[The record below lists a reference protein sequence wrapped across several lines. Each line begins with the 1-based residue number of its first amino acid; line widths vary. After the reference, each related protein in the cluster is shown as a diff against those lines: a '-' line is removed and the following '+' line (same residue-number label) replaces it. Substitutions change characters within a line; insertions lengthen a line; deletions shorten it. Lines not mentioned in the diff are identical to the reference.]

1 MTTQAF
7 TPAEMTTALK
17 TLKAGKAPGPDDIHP
32 EYIIHLHE
40 RVIQWLRIFISV
52 CLSTQTIPK
61 MWRRAKVIGIL
72 KPNKPANEAKSYR
85 PISILCTLYK
95 LTERLILNRI
105 SHLVDQFLPDEQAGF
120 REGRCTTDQVNLLTD
135 DIEAGFERND
145 KCGAV
150 FIDLSAAYDTVWH
163 SGLARF
169 RRPTLSLS
177 PCRQSTADIISEAFR
192 RQTGGG
198 EFRVQRKQ
206 ISFMCGPPT

>member
-1 MTTQAF
+1 MESINFTHSSREVWSTINRITGRKKSSTKQANAPRASEVATAFVNNGKFKNHDKAFTRKVQERLREQRQKPSVDNQLCQAF

-85 PISILCTLYK
+85 PISLLCTL
-95 LTERLILNRI
+95 
-105 SHLVDQFLPDEQAGF
+105 
-120 REGRCTTDQVNLLTD
+120 
-135 DIEAGFERND
+135 
-145 KCGAV
+145 
-150 FIDLSAAYDTVWH
+150 
-163 SGLARF
+163 
-169 RRPTLSLS
+169 
-177 PCRQSTADIISEAFR
+177 
-192 RQTGGG
+192 
-198 EFRVQRKQ
+198 
-206 ISFMCGPPT
+206 